1 MAAYYILRPLRDG
14 LASDWSDAEVSF
26 LWTIN
31 FFASSLAVAI
41 YGWVVARVRLRHLV
55 PMVYG
60 FFSVSFLLFYVGMW
74 NGAIHPLWVDK
85 SFYVWVSLFSL
96 FNVSVFWSFMADL
109 YTKSQAKRLFPI
121 IGAGA
126 SAGALLGPI
135 VPTLL
140 IDWTGTYNLLLIS
153 AVLLL
158 LGLPL
163 SISLQRLQEKNLN
176 SSHSSSKQDY
186 VIGGNPFSGFRDF
199 IKNGYLLNIGLFI
212 VLYTAVASFVYFQQ
226 KNLLE
231 PYDLEQRTRFL
242 GAVDW
247 IVNALTF
254 LIAFFATGRIVH
266 YFGMPV
272 ALSSIP
278 WAMSGGLLLLA
289 ATPVVWAVLLLQVIR
304 RAGNYAITRPSREM
318 LFTSVTREERF
329 KAKPVIDI
337 VAYRGGDMVTSWSFA
352 TFTEGF
358 GWTLSSLAVIGAL
371 LAAIWGLVGLFLGGR
386 FNHQQER
393 S

>member
-96 FNVSVFWSFMADL
+96 FNVSVFWSFVADL

-254 LIAFFATGRIVH
+254 FIAFFATGRIVH

-337 VAYRGGDMVTSWSFA
+337 VAYRGGDMVTSWGFA
-352 TFTEGF
+352 AFTEGF